1 LPRLH
6 PPQFHG
12 RTQHSVERVASGER
26 FVLVFWLRSGP
37 LRDVTCPCC
46 LDKGRGKCVLAL

>member
-1 LPRLH
+1 MPRLH